1 MSQESNLPAT
11 PSVNVRGWVNP
22 YHPQATVFGKVM
34 AGTTVADAISKAC
47 KASRARKRYM
57 RRGLV
62 YLGRKQPSGDYKW
75 TRIPQENWNKV
86 RLHTGDALTFR
97 LLPTGGGGGKN
108 PFRMI
113 LNIVVMAAAV
123 AAAVWTMGATAGLL
137 GTTLTAMSGMTAAAV
152 YGAGAIVGGLVM
164 TMGQML
170 VDAIAPIKTPSMNTI
185 AADNDDVYSLSSSS
199 NAIDKWGRVPIL
211 FGKGR
216 IAPKKAAAPYS
227 ELNGDDMYLHEL
239 FIWGECG
246 TGDIQI
252 SDLRIGETSVSDFDD
267 FSVQTWRYDPA
278 DPWYSN
284 LYPTGIEQ
292 EEFSILVKN
301 SEGYYVRQSKSGASK
316 ISIDFN
322 FPTLVK
328 FNKKGDAEKT
338 SVTFEVGYRKVG
350 TSDWRPLG
358 YNSVAGA
365 TFEVPSN
372 LSFLRTFWIY
382 IDTNSNTIKS
392 TVASSSRPPSDMV
405 LYRVVGVVGN
415 YDAVQKMDNNHIIS
429 GFGYSTVTETY
440 EDSYGDEVT
449 RIVSITVNSGVW
461 AWNRGTLTIEA
472 SSTSAIRRTYNIGGL
487 DGTSAYEVR
496 VKRLTEDHD
505 SDSSDDVKLQDDS
518 YWTALRTHSNKRP
531 FNIDYP
537 AVFTAVRVKAT
548 DQLNGALQNFTG
560 QYQAMMKAYNHST
573 KTWELQETRGLIPA
587 IRFALQEC
595 SARPQPD
602 SVIDWNNFIETD
614 KYWNSLG
621 WKYDKVLDS
630 QQSVLSVVQ
639 DICAAGL
646 ASPTF
651 IDGKWA
657 VIVDKPRTE
666 VVMGITSAN
675 SWGWSVDRVTS
686 ELPHVIQCDFVNENT
701 WEADMREIEVDTS
714 YKTEGRPPI
723 VEKVTFDGVT
733 VPDNVYKQARFH
745 YADAKMQVRTIS
757 MTMWDES
764 LVATRGDLVS
774 ISQPYLIPKDLEAG
788 RIKNV
793 FYDDNGYV
801 TGVTTDIANTINQ
814 ESGLGIRVYMD
825 DGTTAHARLA
835 VNTTGNARTQKL
847 VFAETITANIKK
859 GNKYVLGYYSEKE
872 SLAII
877 KSMKFNADFSC
888 QLTLVDYIEDKYKVF
903 DPNFVIPP
911 FQSIISRPIYAV
923 TTLTPPPIVQ
933 RIVTD
938 EGALIRVGKTI
949 KSRAL
954 VYFGIPAK
962 LDRRAI
968 SIRCAYRIHNTLADS
983 SEVVPGKWVVFT
995 TIPVSET
1002 IAFCDEVEEGQ
1013 YYDFRFQYVSAV
1025 GYTSEWTQV
1034 NNVKIIGK
1042 TAPPSSPE
1050 AVHLAPHGAS
1060 GMRAYWPATEVVD
1073 FDHYKLMLKG
1083 DGFTTWT
1090 GVTQDLELIVPI
1102 WKWTGNLIA
1111 ELYLVDVLGL
1121 VSVTPATTTY
1131 KILPP
1136 SMPEA
1141 GSDILNNTFILS
1153 WQECNT
1159 TWPIKYYKVEDLYLN
1174 KTFNVADEWTS
1185 VEARQADEVYEF
1197 AVTAVDVFDNVSV
1210 VGTATAYIPGLSP
1223 FTSTAVVEG
1232 DMIKISWVRDFAP
1245 FDIDY
1250 FEVESIDDGDSTVP
1264 TPIAQVKGNTYS
1276 VPVKGSGTKNYR
1288 VRAVDIAGNVSPWSE
1303 CNASIEP
1310 PYAPLSFKAVIVDDH
1325 IELSWADPHK
1335 GRPSSTRLPIL
1346 SYDIVRQWTE
1356 TRDDGMVQTFEEDYG
1371 TYDALALSV
1380 PAVPTGSHTF
1390 MVRARDTGGNTGTWA
1405 IADISV
1411 FNPGRVMFYN
1421 CSSVDNNVML
1431 YWQEPKITSFPIQA
1445 YILYEVDEYG
1455 YYAEIGRTDSLFSAQ
1470 IENKA
1475 GQYTYGVRAMDVA
1488 GNIGEMSVITMW
1500 VAQPPDFIMYHD
1512 YDSLFNGEKE
1522 HIVLSGD
1529 GYMFG
1534 PVIVD
1539 ETWDENVL
1547 RVSELTGV
1555 APDDVTWQTKV
1566 DNNYPNY
1573 MSPYLDVTASY
1584 TETIDVGVEVPSTKI
1599 TITPTSI
1606 VLEGNPTMACK
1617 IEVSAD
1623 GEFWREMADN
1633 AFAVYATSFRYV
1645 RITLTWSGGV
1655 YRIDNLN
1662 FKLDVKRIND
1672 AGRAHSSKDD
1682 NGEGWIS
1689 MEETP
1694 MLTGAWVPFNVFFT
1708 DIESLPRPN
1717 VINDTQGYTAFT
1729 VFEDTVYPT
1738 GFRVFVLD
1746 KDGNR
1751 VSADVD
1757 WSAFGV

>member
-1 MSQESNLPAT
+1 MSQESNLPAK
-11 PSVNVRGWVNP
+11 PSVSVRGWVNP

-108 PFRMI
+108 PFRTI

-123 AAAVWTMGATAGLL
+123 AAAVFTAGTSLFAAGGMLAGATITGSLTVGGL
-137 GTTLTAMSGMTAAAV
+137 V
-152 YGAGAIVGGLVM
+152 AGALVGGLVM

-185 AADNDDVYSLSSSS
+185 AADNDDVYSLSASS
-199 NAIDKWGRVPIL
+199 NSIDKWGRVPIL

-252 SDLRIGETSVSDFDD
+252 SDLRIGETSVNEYDNINIE
-267 FSVQTWRYDPA
+267 TWRFDPT
-278 DPWYSN
+278 DPWYSK
-284 LYPTGIEQ
+284 LYPTGIQQ
-292 EEFSILVKN
+292 EEFSIKLKQ
-301 SEGYYVRQSKSGASK
+301 SDGFIIRQSKPKASS
-316 ISIDFN
+316 ISIDLQFA
-322 FPTLVK
+322 TLVR
-328 FNKKGDAEKT
+328 FDDKGNANST
-338 SVTFEVGYRKVG
+338 SVSFEIGYRKVG
-350 TSDWRPLG
+350 ASSWQTLG
-358 YNSVAGA
+358 RHSTAGA
-365 TFEVPSN
+365 
-372 LSFLRTFWIY
+372 SFTGLTDTSWNRYHWVY
-382 IDTNSNTIKS
+382 IDTGANVVKYAYQKNQ
-392 TVASSSRPPSDMV
+392 PSGIL
-405 LYRVVGVVGN
+405 LYSDKYNANRQ
-415 YDAVQKMDNNHIIS
+415 DWHIVS
-429 GFGYSTVTETY
+429 GFTVTVDTY
-440 EDSYGDEVT
+440 RESDGDGGYNT
-449 RIVSITVNSGVW
+449 YITAIHVSSGVW
-461 AWNRGTLTIEA
+461 AWDKGSFTISA
-472 SSTSAIRRTYNIGGL
+472 SSTSAVRRTYSIGGL
-487 DGTSAYEVR
+487 DGVSAYEVR
-496 VKRLTEDHD
+496 VKRVTADHD
-505 SDSSDDVKLQDDS
+505 SNSKEDTKIQDDS
-518 YWTALRTHSNKRP
+518 YWSAIRTHTNDKP
-531 FNIDYP
+531 FSIDYP
-537 AVFTAVRVKAT
+537 AVFTAIKVRAT
-548 DQLNGALQNFTG
+548 DQLNGSLQNLTG
-560 QYQAMMKAYNHST
+560 QYQALMKTYNSAT
-573 KTWELQETRGLIPA
+573 KTWEVKATRGLIPA

-602 SVIDWNNFIETD
+602 SVIDWDNFIATD
-614 KYWNSLG
+614 AYWNSLG

-657 VIVDKPRTE
+657 VIVDKPRDE

-686 ELPHVIQCDFVNENT
+686 ELPHIIQCDFVNEEH
-701 WEADMREIEVDTS
+701 WEADMREIEVDSS
-714 YKTEGRPPI
+714 YKTEGRTPI

-774 ISQPYLIPKDLEAG
+774 ISQPYLMPKDLEAG

-814 ESGLGIRVYMD
+814 ESGLGIRIYMD
-825 DGTTAHARLA
+825 DGTTAHAQLA
-835 VNTTGNARTQKL
+835 VNQTGDARTQKL

-859 GNKYVLGYYSEKE
+859 GNKYVLGYYSERE

-888 QLTLVDYIEDKYKVF
+888 QLTCVDYIEDKYKVF
-903 DPNFVIPP
+903 DPDFVIPP

-923 TTLTPPPIVQ
+923 TTLTPPPVVQ

-938 EGALIRVGKTI
+938 ESAIIRVGKTL

-954 VYFGIPAK
+954 VYFGVPAK

-968 SIRCAYRIHNTLADS
+968 SIRCAYRVHNTMTDGD
-983 SEVVPGKWVVFT
+983 EVVPGKWMIFT

-1034 NNVKIIGK
+1034 DNIEIIGK
-1042 TAPPSSPE
+1042 TSLPPSATE
-1050 AVHLAPHGAS
+1050 VHMAPHGAS
-1060 GMRAYWPATEVVD
+1060 GMRTYWPATDIID
-1073 FDHYKLMLKG
+1073 FDHYKLVLKG
-1083 DGFTTWT
+1083 EGFPTWT
-1090 GVTQDLELIVPI
+1090 GVTQDLELITPI
-1102 WKWTGNLIA
+1102 WKWTGILTA

-1121 VSVTPATTTY
+1121 VSAEPATTTY
-1131 KILPP
+1131 NILPP
-1136 SMPEA
+1136 ATPEVV
-1141 GSDILNNTFILS
+1141 SDILNNTFILS

-1159 TWPIKYYKVEDLYLN
+1159 TWPIKYYKVEDPYLS
-1174 KTFNVADEWTS
+1174 KAFNVADEWTS
-1185 VEARQADEVYEF
+1185 VEARKADTIYQF
-1197 AVTAVDVFDNVSV
+1197 SVTSVDVFDNAGETTTVDV
-1210 VGTATAYIPGLSP
+1210 YIPGIAAFL
-1223 FTSTAVVEG
+1223 STAVVEG
-1232 DMIKISWVRDFAP
+1232 DMVKISWVRDFAP

-1250 FEVESIDDGDSTVP
+1250 FEIESIDDGDDTVP
-1264 TPIAQVKGNTYS
+1264 THIAQVKGNTYS
-1276 VPVKGSGTKNYR
+1276 VPVEGSGTKNYR

-1303 CNASIEP
+1303 CNANIEP
-1310 PYAPLSFKAVIVDDH
+1310 PYAPMSFTATIVDDH
-1325 IELSWADPHK
+1325 IELAWADPYK

-1346 SYDIVRQWTE
+1346 SYDIIRQWTE
-1356 TRDDGMVQTFEEDYG
+1356 TRDDGLVQTMEEDYG

-1380 PAVPTGSHTF
+1380 PAVPTGKHTF
-1390 MVRARDTGGNTGTWA
+1390 MVRARDTGGNTGAWA
-1405 IADISV
+1405 LAEIEV
-1411 FNPGRVMFYN
+1411 FDPNRVMFYN

-1431 YWQEPKITSFPIQA
+1431 YWQEPKITSFPMQA

-1470 IENKA
+1470 IENAA

-1488 GNIGEMSVITMW
+1488 GNMGEMSIITMW

-1512 YDSLFNGEKE
+1512 YDSVFNGTKE
-1522 HIVLSGD
+1522 NIVLSGD

-1534 PVIVD
+1534 PVVPD
-1539 ETWDENVL
+1539 ETWDENVI
-1547 RVSELTGV
+1547 RVSEVTGV
-1555 APDDVTWQTKV
+1555 APDDVTWQTKI
-1566 DNNYPNY
+1566 DNNHNY
-1573 MSPYLDVTASY
+1573 FMSPYTDAVAMY
-1584 TETIDVGVEVPSTKI
+1584 METIDVGVEVPSTKI

-1606 VLEGNPTMACK
+1606 VMEGDPTMVCK
-1617 IEVSAD
+1617 IEVSQD
-1623 GEFWREMADN
+1623 GVFWREMSDN
-1633 AFAVYATSFRYV
+1633 AFAVYATAFRYV
-1645 RITLTWSGGV
+1645 RATLTWTGGM
-1655 YRIDNLN
+1655 YRIDNIN

-1672 AGRAHSSKDD
+1672 AGRIHSDKDD

-1689 MEETP
+1689 MQETP
-1694 MLTGAWVPFNVFFT
+1694 MLTGTWVPFNIFFT
-1708 DIESLPRPN
+1708 DVESLPRPN
-1717 VINDTQGYTAFT
+1717 IINDIEGYTAFT
-1729 VFEDTVYPT
+1729 VFEDNIYPT